1 MAYLLVAAAVAMPAM
16 LVVSVITGRVRVSCC
31 AVLPLI
37 EDQKTEPGE
46 PSSATT
52 GSPAASHAIMPPIT
66 L

>member
-1 MAYLLVAAAVAMPAM
+1 MPYLLVAVAVGMLVM
-16 LVVSVITGRVRVSCC
+16 LVVAAIRGRVRVSCC
-31 AVLPLI
+31 AVLPPI

-52 GSPAASHAIMPPIT
+52 GRPAASHAIMPPTT